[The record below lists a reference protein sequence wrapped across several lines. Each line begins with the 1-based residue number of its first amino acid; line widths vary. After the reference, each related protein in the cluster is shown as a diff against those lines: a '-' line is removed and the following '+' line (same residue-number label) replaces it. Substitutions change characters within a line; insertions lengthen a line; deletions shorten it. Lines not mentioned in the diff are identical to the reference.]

1 MDTDSLQDILQYS
14 GVDLKAESDAIMKE
28 QDFLLSQ
35 VAFSSGNDP
44 HARANLLF
52 NVDFLKSVLTSIA
65 SKYKLNNAMGLD
77 PQIMEYLL
85 YALQARIAVS
95 GKIDC

>member
-14 GVDLKAESDAIMKE
+14 GVDLKAETDAIMKE

-52 NVDFLKSVLTSIA
+52 NLDFLKSVMSTIALKFKLT
-65 SKYKLNNAMGLD
+65 NAKSLD

-85 YALQARIAVS
+85 YALQARVAV
-95 GKIDC
+95 